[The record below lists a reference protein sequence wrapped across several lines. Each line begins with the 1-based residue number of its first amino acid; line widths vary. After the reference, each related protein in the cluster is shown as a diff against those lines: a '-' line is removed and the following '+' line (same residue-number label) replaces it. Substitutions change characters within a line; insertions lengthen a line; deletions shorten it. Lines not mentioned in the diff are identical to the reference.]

1 MQNVRLKPD
10 ADSESELIV
19 PKKSVVKSLLLP
31 LRLYPNKTF
40 YDLSQTGA

>member
-19 PKKSVVKSLLLP
+19 PRNPVVKSLLLP